1 MQNIDRITTTH
12 AGSLPRP
19 RALLDELKLREE
31 GGAFDPGAFSTLL
44 KASVADLVHKQLD
57 AGVDVITDGEQ
68 SKLGFSHYIRERL
81 GGYEERPIRQAA
93 PAREEAEFPDFY
105 EAYYAQLYKNR
116 VLARGPR
123 DVAPLACVAP
133 VTYIGQQ
140 AVAADINNLKSA
152 LDGHEAG
159 DAFLPATSPRSTGT
173 NEYYA
178 TQEEYEVAYVD
189 AIREEYKA
197 ILDAGLIL
205 QIDDPGCA
213 RLLSIDAAGVTPE
226 QIARADR
233 CIEIYDYAL
242 RDLPQDRIRLHVC
255 YGVNAGPKVHDP
267 NIREFAAAMLR
278 VPVAAYSFEASNP
291 RHFHEWRIWEDVKL
305 PDDKALIPGVITH
318 GSNNLEH
325 PEFVAEQI
333 LNYASLVGRER
344 VIAGAD
350 CGFSSQATYE
360 TEVVP
365 SIIWAKLAALA
376 EGARIAS
383 KRLWPN

>member
-1 MQNIDRITTTH
+1 MRNTDRITTTH

-19 RALLDELKLREE
+19 RGLLDQLKVREE
-31 GGAFDPGAFSTLL
+31 GGTFDPATFATSL
-44 KASVADLVHKQLD
+44 KDSVSDVVEKQVD
-57 AGVDVITDGEQ
+57 AGVDVVTDGEQ
-68 SKLGFSHYIRERL
+68 SKLGFSYYIRERL

-93 PAREEAEFPDFY
+93 PAREEEEFPDFY
-105 EAYYAQLYKNR
+105 EAYYEQLWKNR

-123 DVAPLACVAP
+123 AVAPLACVAP
-133 VTYIGQQ
+133 VTYTGQA
-140 AVAADINNLKSA
+140 AVATDINNLKSA
-152 LDGHEAG
+152 LQGLEVG
-159 DAFLPATSPRSTGT
+159 GAFLPATSPRATGT
-173 NEYYA
+173 NEYYPS
-178 TQEEYEVAYVD
+178 QEEYEVAYAD
-189 AIREEYKA
+189 AMREEYKA
-197 ILDAGLIL
+197 ILEAGLIL

-213 RLLSIDAAGVTPE
+213 RILSIDTPDVTPE
-226 QIARADR
+226 QIARAER
-233 CIEIYDYAL
+233 CIELYNYAL
-242 RDLPQDRIRLHVC
+242 RDLPQDRVRLHVC

-267 NIREFAAAMLR
+267 NIRDFAAAMLR
-278 VPVAAYSFEASNP
+278 IPVAAYSFEASNP
-291 RHFHEWRIWEDVKL
+291 RHFHEWHIWEDVKL
-305 PDDKALIPGVITH
+305 PDDKVLIPGVITH

-383 KRLWPN
+383 DRLWA